1 MKNGNKKSALKSAKD
16 AKTSKSIVAN
26 IAEVGKKLEPSK
38 TWLKTL
44 NNNPA
49 ATASQ
54 TRQKRQK
61 QTQTKKLLQSGVSII
76 APKVKLS
83 ASDSK
88 RLNIIFALTLAAKGY
103 ENSNL
108 TRIDPE
114 EYLKW
119 QGRKITKVNIRN
131 ARREIRNTIKNYF
144 GITTETIVNINGK
157 RKKLTFHIFG
167 MLAEDEDSN
176 NNTVTDGNDILFK
189 YDRDFFDFFTNY
201 GKPYI
206 MFLPMALTTLDTR
219 RYPLA
224 WYVGYY
230 LARDKRNNFRNENRA
245 NIVGSILHEVGLID
259 ENGKTNSSVY
269 SHVIEPFLKALDKLS
284 DGSKFPKKN
293 GQGLNLITYTFL
305 DKNGNKVT
313 AFKQLPLSEFKQYRL
328 LVHWK
333 KYVAIPLA
341 KAVKEAKEA
350 KEKAKK
356 AKEAEE

>member
-1 MKNGNKKSALKSAKD
+1 MAIKKSALKSAKD

-61 QTQTKKLLQSGVSII
+61 QTQT
-76 APKVKLS
+76 
-83 ASDSK
+83 
-88 RLNIIFALTLAAKGY
+88 
-103 ENSNL
+103 
-108 TRIDPE
+108 
-114 EYLKW
+114 
-119 QGRKITKVNIRN
+119 
-131 ARREIRNTIKNYF
+131 
-144 GITTETIVNINGK
+144 
-157 RKKLTFHIFG
+157 KKLTFHIFG

-269 SHVIEPFLKALDKLS
+269 SHVIEPF
-284 DGSKFPKKN
+284 
-293 GQGLNLITYTFL
+293 
-305 DKNGNKVT
+305 
-313 AFKQLPLSEFKQYRL
+313 FKGFR
-328 LVHWK
+328 
-333 KYVAIPLA
+333 
-341 KAVKEAKEA
+341 
-350 KEKAKK
+350 
-356 AKEAEE
+356 